1 MGRSLQMKKPPANA
15 GGRPTEVF
23 QLRRFLL
30 ASTHAASFALVGID
44 RNQKS
49 VSVGV
54 GEFVA
59 LHVGAVLE
67 GTVHFEAVIVL
78 GSEILNVL
86 QDDAFAVGAG
96 FALQL
101 HGGHLTAA

>member
-1 MGRSLQMKKPPANA
+1 MGGSLQMKKPPPMRGQSRNR
-15 GGRPTEVF
+15 G
-23 QLRRFLL
+23 LLL
-30 ASTHAASFALVGID
+30 AARHASTLAFVGID

-49 VSVGV
+49 ISVGV

-59 LHVGAVLE
+59 LHVGVVLE
-67 GTVHFEAVIVL
+67 RTVHFEAVVVL

-96 FALQL
+96 FALKF